1 MSPGDHVE
9 DQHYECEDE
18 QKVDH
23 STAYMQAE
31 TEQQQN
37 QENNHDRP
45 KHICLLDTLVNTRKL
60 RSRVLVRIPVELVL
74 RSLYRLPFCTSD
86 SAQE

>member
-1 MSPGDHVE
+1 MTFTCLRNTMAPGNQVK
-9 DQHYECEDE
+9 DQRYQSEDE

-37 QENNHDRP
+37 QENNQNRP
-45 KHICLLDTLVNTRKL
+45 KHKCLLAAQVSTRKL
-60 RSRVLVRIPVELVL
+60 T
-74 RSLYRLPFCTSD
+74 LPGACAHSN
-86 SAQE
+86 